1 MNIADYIAGCART
14 ARQVQIEQAAAP
26 RPLREGHSLT
36 QELLDT
42 IAEHDA
48 ISTRELA
55 RLLGLTSRQV
65 WGLLKQPR
73 TVGKVE
79 IVAGCWMRSSA
90 WEERRAARAE
100 LQAQADDAA
109 AVEYLTARGWRC
121 VPPGGDA

>member
-1 MNIADYIAGCART
+1 MNLADYIAGCART

-26 RPLREGHSLT
+26 RPLRE
-36 QELLDT
+36 
-42 IAEHDA
+42 A

-73 TVGKVE
+73 MVGKVE

-100 LQAQADDAA
+100 LQAHAGNLKVEGRDACGA
-109 AVEYLTARGWRC
+109 SLSHAGLA
-121 VPPGGDA
+121 GD